1 MKKNK
6 KNAPRKDTKKPT
18 ANRSML
24 FVVAA
29 VGLLLVFIVARSL
42 YTSSEREQ
50 AAEAAP
56 AVMAML
62 DRPHAMTL
70 GPADAPVVIV
80 EFFDPACETCA
91 AFYPMVKQL
100 MEENAGRIRLVLRY
114 APFHPGSETV
124 VAALEAA
131 RRQDKFWPALEALL
145 ASQAGWAP
153 NHTSQMGLAWPYLE
167 GLGLD
172 IAQMRQDMMAPEI
185 AQIIS
190 QDLAD
195 ARALNVT
202 KTPEYFVNG
211 RPLPSFGWAQ
221 LTTLVNEALAEAR

>member
-1 MKKNK
+1 MKKTK
-6 KNAPRKDTKKPT
+6 TPRKDTKKT
-18 ANRSML
+18 GANRSVL

-29 VGLLLVFIVARSL
+29 VSLLLAFIVAKSF
-42 YTSSEREQ
+42 YTSSEQEQ
-50 AAEAAP
+50 AASAAP
-56 AVMAML
+56 AIMAML
-62 DRPHAMTL
+62 DRPHAMAL

-100 MEENAGRIRLVLRY
+100 MDENAGKIRLVLRY
-114 APFHPGSETV
+114 APFHAGSDSV

-172 IAQMRQDMMAPEI
+172 LAQMRQDMISPEVS
-185 AQIIS
+185 QIIS

-221 LTTLVNEALAEAR
+221 LTALVDEALGQAR